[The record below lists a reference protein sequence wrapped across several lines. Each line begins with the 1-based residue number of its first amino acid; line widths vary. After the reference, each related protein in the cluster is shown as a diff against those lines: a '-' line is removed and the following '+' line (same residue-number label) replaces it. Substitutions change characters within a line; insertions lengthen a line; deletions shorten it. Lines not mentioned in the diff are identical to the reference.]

1 MGFWSTV
8 KQAVVA
14 TIRLPLRGIDW
25 VKTKLGYVSVPT
37 HREFVYLD
45 ETSVISLIASTT
57 GGITEQ
63 KSTVKRRQISGSIK
77 GGLGDKSSSLGANVG
92 ATKEKETQ
100 ATRRYV
106 IQSNFKE
113 LYDMRA
119 DDMVIGDEYDETE
132 SVPRKIWNCLTSN
145 SSSSS
150 NPIHETEV
158 NRGDLAEINVDLGSH
173 KVYNFY
179 TAVGSIAEIY
189 DVFPDDSQFVDD
201 LETEEFTIEILN
213 AISELVE
220 HLLAG
225 LVPIVGEAKNYA
237 VIVEDGTPK
246 IVSKEY
252 ASENNIEYDQLN
264 IVGFVNS
271 EKFWQEETR
280 FLFEDDKYSVYCRFD
295 NDELMDEWMPI
306 KLASVISSIDSDL
319 GDSVHDLPEAFEIPD
334 NAERE
339 RQDQVKLRPRLERF
353 IGDLQ
358 DRGSL
363 NIEQNSVDDVVEATL
378 KETGKTTTRV
388 EAIEEALKQLEQELD
403 DRGYDY
409 EISRSERGDLIDEA
423 LADDFD
429 DLNQGDEA
437 DEWYLEVSF
446 TAIYW

>member
-1 MGFWSTV
+1 MGILSIL
-8 KQAVVA
+8 KQVGIA

-92 ATKEKETQ
+92 ATKERETQ

-119 DDMVIGDEYDETE
+119 DDMIIADEYDETE
-132 SVPRKIWNCLTSN
+132 SVPRKIWNALTP
-145 SSSSS
+145 SSSRI
-150 NPIHETEV
+150 PIHETEV

-189 DVFPDDSQFVDD
+189 DVFPDDSQFVDE
-201 LETEEFTIEILN
+201 LESEEFSIEILN
-213 AISELVE
+213 AFSELVE

-225 LVPIVGEAKNYA
+225 LVPIVGEVKNYG
-237 VIVEDGTPK
+237 VVVEDDTPK
-246 IVSKEY
+246 IISKEY
-252 ASENNIEYDQLN
+252 ASKNDIEYDQLN

-271 EKFWQEETR
+271 GKFWQEETR
-280 FLFEDDKYSVYCRFD
+280 FLFEDDEYSVYCRLD
-295 NDELMDEWMPI
+295 NDEVMDEWMPI

-319 GDSVHDLPEAFEIPD
+319 GDSVHDLPEAFEISD
-334 NAERE
+334 TNAERE
-339 RQDQVKLRPRLERF
+339 RQDQIKLRPRLEKF

-358 DRGSL
+358 DKTSL
-363 NIEQNSVDDVVEATL
+363 DIEQSSVDNVVEATL
-378 KETGKTTTRV
+378 EETGKTTTRI

-403 DRGYDY
+403 SRGYDY
-409 EISRSERGDLIDEA
+409 EISLSERGDIVDEI
-423 LADDFD
+423 LSDNFE
-429 DLNQGDEA
+429 DLNQGDEE
-437 DEWYLEVSF
+437 DEWYLGVSF

>member
-1 MGFWSTV
+1 MSILSTL
-8 KQAVVA
+8 KQVGVA

-92 ATKEKETQ
+92 ATKERETQ

-119 DDMVIGDEYDETE
+119 DDMIIADEYDETE
-132 SVPRKIWNCLTSN
+132 SVPRKIWNALTQN
-145 SSSSS
+145 SSSR

-189 DVFPDDSQFVDD
+189 DVFPDDSQFVDE
-201 LETEEFTIEILN
+201 LETEEFSIEILN
-213 AISELVE
+213 AFSELVE

-225 LVPIVGEAKNYA
+225 LVPIVGEVKNYG
-237 VIVEDGTPK
+237 VVVEDDSPK

-252 ASENNIEYDQLN
+252 ASKNDMEYDQLN

-271 EKFWQEETR
+271 DKFWQEETR
-280 FLFEDDKYSVYCRFD
+280 FLFEDDEYSVYCRLD
-295 NDELMDEWMPI
+295 NDEVMDEWMPI

-319 GDSVHDLPEAFEIPD
+319 GDSVHDLPEAFEISD
-334 NAERE
+334 TNAERE
-339 RQDQVKLRPRLERF
+339 RQDQVKLRPRLEKF
-353 IGDLQ
+353 IGYLQ
-358 DRGSL
+358 DKTSL
-363 NIEQNSVDDVVEATL
+363 DIEQSSVDNVVEATL
-378 KETGKTTTRV
+378 EETGKTTTRI

-403 DRGYDY
+403 SRGYDY
-409 EISRSERGDLIDEA
+409 EISRSERGDIVDEI
-423 LADDFD
+423 LSDDFED
-429 DLNQGDEA
+429 FNQEDED

>member
-1 MGFWSTV
+1 MGILSIL
-8 KQAVVA
+8 KQVGIA

-92 ATKEKETQ
+92 ATKERETQ

-106 IQSNFKE
+106 TQSNFKE

-119 DDMVIGDEYDETE
+119 DDMIIADEYDETE
-132 SVPRKIWNCLTSN
+132 SVPRKIWNALTP
-145 SSSSS
+145 SSSRI
-150 NPIHETEV
+150 PIHETEV

-189 DVFPDDSQFVDD
+189 DVFPDDSQFVDE
-201 LETEEFTIEILN
+201 LESEEFSIEILN
-213 AISELVE
+213 AFSELVE

-225 LVPIVGEAKNYA
+225 LVPIVGEVKNYG
-237 VIVEDGTPK
+237 VVVEDDTPK
-246 IVSKEY
+246 IISKEY
-252 ASENNIEYDQLN
+252 ASKNDIEYDQLN

-271 EKFWQEETR
+271 GKFWQEETR
-280 FLFEDDKYSVYCRFD
+280 FLFEDDEYSVYCRLD
-295 NDELMDEWMPI
+295 NDEVMDEWMPI

-319 GDSVHDLPEAFEIPD
+319 GDSVHDLPEAFEISD
-334 NAERE
+334 T
-339 RQDQVKLRPRLERF
+339 K
-353 IGDLQ
+353 
-358 DRGSL
+358 
-363 NIEQNSVDDVVEATL
+363 
-378 KETGKTTTRV
+378 
-388 EAIEEALKQLEQELD
+388 
-403 DRGYDY
+403 YD
-409 EISRSERGDLIDEA
+409 
-423 LADDFD
+423 
-429 DLNQGDEA
+429 
-437 DEWYLEVSF
+437 
-446 TAIYW
+446 